1 MAAVNRKCFR
11 ELTRSAPASPRRSLL
26 CCLSYNLQSQARGTQ
41 EEQRSP
47 LPSWS
52 SPGGCGLPPLL
63 SPFFWCYRVVQSK
76 GALVI
81 LLVPK
86 PICGATLGK
95 SLSFSGPYFPLL
107 KNELPP
113 STLLAAIQNSLV
125 GGAHSAERPGDS
137 HICEPGPPGLWGTA
151 QRRRPVELWRGFW
164 RCGRDFWVSP
174 YPVASQLS
182 TYHEP
187 YRNPFFASGKERRR
201 SSICWQAVGVM

>member
-63 SPFFWCYRVVQSK
+63 SPFFWCYRVAQSQ

-81 LLVPK
+81 LLVPN

-113 STLLAAIQNSLV
+113 STLLVAIQNSLV
-125 GGAHSAERPGDS
+125 GGPILQNVLGTVTSVNQ
-137 HICEPGPPGLWGTA
+137 GLLGSGGLLGGGGLLSYGGVFGV
-151 QRRRPVELWRGFW
+151 VE
-164 RCGRDFWVSP
+164 
-174 YPVASQLS
+174 
-182 TYHEP
+182 EI
-187 YRNPFFASGKERRR
+187 SG
-201 SSICWQAVGVM
+201 